1 MRSER
6 GGSVLRSGQI
16 MMAATDRLL
25 AAHGSKWPGQ
35 STPAER
41 ARAAAF
47 QRPSD
52 RRDYVAAHLLVRLCA
67 ASAINVPPATLS
79 VVQECSICRGPH
91 GRPTLLGLA
100 EVYVSLSHTAG
111 WVAAAVAG
119 EPVGI
124 DLENA
129 SSAALEPSLLDFV
142 LTPAERAVVESAD
155 TPAMTFRRFWVR
167 KEALLKVGYATL
179 DTFRAL
185 DLSQLPLADLADDT
199 AFEVQYGELLLQDW
213 CTDNGDVAG
222 AAASVQ
228 TLHLVPW
235 PRELDPFSGARRD
248 VLARV
253 ARRRTSGAHRASSC
267 ELASEAVT
275 LE

>member
-1 MRSER
+1 MGSEK
-6 GGSVLRSGQI
+6 GGSALRSGQV
-16 MMAATDRLL
+16 MMAATDQLL
-25 AAHGSKWPGQ
+25 AAHGDRWPGQ

-52 RRDYVAAHLLVRLCA
+52 RCDYVAAHLLVRLCA
-67 ASAINVPPATLS
+67 ASAINVPPATLPLVQQCS
-79 VVQECSICRGPH
+79 VCRGPH
-91 GRPTLLGLA
+91 GRPTLLGLPG
-100 EVYVSLSHTAG
+100 VHVSLSHTGG

-155 TPAMTFRRFWVR
+155 TPTRTFRRFWVR

-179 DTFRAL
+179 DSFRAL
-185 DLSQLPLADLADDT
+185 DLSRLPLADP
-199 AFEVQYGELLLQDW
+199 FEDAGPGVRYGELLLLDW
-213 CTDNGDVAG
+213 CADDGDVVG
-222 AAASVQ
+222 AAVSAQ

-235 PRELDPFSGARRD
+235 PRD
-248 VLARV
+248 VEPLSEY
-253 ARRRTSGAHRASSC
+253 RT
-267 ELASEAVT
+267 
-275 LE
+275 